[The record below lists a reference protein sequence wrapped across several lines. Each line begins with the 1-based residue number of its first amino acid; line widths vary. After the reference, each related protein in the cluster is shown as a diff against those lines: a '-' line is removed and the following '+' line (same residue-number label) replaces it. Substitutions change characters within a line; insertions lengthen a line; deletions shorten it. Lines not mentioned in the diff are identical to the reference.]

1 MARDQAVAAGVSG
14 MTAFLI
20 VAMIFA
26 LLTLRQPLLVILLAI
41 AAVVHLKWGQGKL
54 DFIIEDMWV
63 GLDKEVILSIPLF
76 ILCGN
81 VMTRGSI
88 AQRLIRILASI
99 TKPLPGGLAVACIL
113 SCAVFAAISG
123 SSIVTM
129 LAIGSV
135 MYPAMRQAGY
145 DLKFTLGAI
154 MSGGTLG
161 IIIPP
166 SIPMIIYALV
176 TETSVTDL
184 FAAGFGPG
192 VLITVVLAAYS
203 AWFNRHM
210 PTERFNLPEFWDSF
224 KNGIWAVLLPVI
236 LLGGIYSGYFT
247 ATEAA
252 AVALCY
258 AILVEIFIHRELRL
272 KDFYGVVLETSK
284 LGGSLFPVLA
294 VALSLNI
301 ILTEHRAPQAL
312 VEFMQGYI
320 SSPLTFMLLV
330 NVLLL
335 IVGCLMTTG
344 EAILILAPLLAPVAA
359 AYGYDKVLFGLI
371 MILNLEIGY
380 LTPPVGL
387 NLIVAMSAFKQP
399 FGLLCRAAVPFI
411 ILMLTSLI
419 IVIWQPWISM
429 YLVTGKF

>member
-1 MARDQAVAAGVSG
+1 MKPLGLVA
-14 MTAFLI
+14 I
-20 VAMIFA
+20 VAGSLA
-26 LLTLRQPLLVILLAI
+26 LRQPLLVVLLAAA
-41 AAVVHLKWGQGKL
+41 AAVHTFWGRSNL
-54 DFIIEDMWV
+54 EDIVEDMWV

-76 ILCGN
+76 ILCGT

-88 AQRLIRILASI
+88 AQRLIRILSAI
-99 TKPLPGGLAVACIL
+99 TAPLPGGLAVATIL

-135 MYPAMRQAGY
+135 MYPAMRRAGY
-145 DLKFTLGAI
+145 DNKFSLGAI

-166 SIPMIIYALV
+166 SIPMIIYGLV

-184 FAAGFGPG
+184 FVAGFGPG
-192 VLITVVLAAYS
+192 ILLTLVLSAYS
-203 AWFNRHM
+203 LWFNRHM
-210 PTERFNLPEFWDSF
+210 PSQRFDFGELKVAFRE
-224 KNGIWAVLLPVI
+224 GIWAMMMPVI

-252 AVALCY
+252 AVALAY
-258 AILVEIFIHRELRL
+258 ALAVEIFVHKEL
-272 KDFYGVVLETSK
+272 KVGDFYNVVLETSK
-284 LGGSLFPVLA
+284 LGGSLFPLIA

-301 ILTEHRAPQAL
+301 ILTEHRVPQGL
-312 VEFMQGYI
+312 VDLMQGYI
-320 SSPLTFMLLV
+320 TSPLMFMVLV
-330 NVLLL
+330 NILLL

-344 EAILILAPLLAPVAA
+344 EAILVLAPLLAPVAE
-359 AYGYDKVLFGLI
+359 AYGYNKVVFGII

-387 NLIVAMSAFKQP
+387 NLIVAMGAFKQS
-399 FGLLCRAAVPFI
+399 FGLLCQAAIPFI
-411 ILMLTSLI
+411 VLMLICLV
-419 IVIWQPWISM
+419 IVIWQPWIAM

>member
-1 MARDQAVAAGVSG
+1 
-14 MTAFLI
+14 MTAVLI
-20 VAMIFA
+20 VGAIFA

-41 AAVVHLKWGQGKL
+41 AAIVHLKWGQGKL

-88 AQRLIRILASI
+88 AQRLIRILAAI
-99 TKPLPGGLAVACIL
+99 TKPLPGGMAVACVL

-135 MYPAMRQAGY
+135 MYPAMKQAGY

-192 VLITVVLAAYS
+192 ILLTIVLAAYS
-203 AWFNRHM
+203 VWFNRNM
-210 PTERFNLPEFWDSF
+210 PTEPFRLAEFWDAF
-224 KNGIWAVLLPVI
+224 KNGIWAALLPVI

-258 AILVEIFIHRELRL
+258 AIMVEIFIHRELKL
-272 KDFYGVVLETSK
+272 YDFYGVVLETSK

-330 NVLLL
+330 NILLL

-359 AYGYDKVLFGLI
+359 SYGYDKVLFGLI

-399 FGLLCRAAVPFI
+399 FGLLCRAAIPFI
-411 ILMLTSLI
+411 VLMLISLV
-419 IVIWQPWISM
+419 IVIWQPWIAM
-429 YLVTGKF
+429 YFVTGKF

>member
-1 MARDQAVAAGVSG
+1 
-14 MTAFLI
+14 MTGLLLVGI
-20 VAMIFA
+20 VLA
-26 LLTLRQPLLVILLAI
+26 LLVLRQPLLVILMAV
-41 AAVVHLKWGQGKL
+41 AAFVHIVWGQAKL

-88 AQRLIRILASI
+88 AQRLINIVASV
-99 TKPLPGGLAVACIL
+99 TRPLPGGMAVACVL

-129 LAIGSV
+129 LAIGSI

-145 DLKFTLGAI
+145 NLNFTLGAI

-166 SIPMIIYALV
+166 SIPMIIYGLV

-184 FAAGFGPG
+184 FVAGFGPG
-192 VLITVVLAAYS
+192 ILITVVLTVYS
-203 AWFNRHM
+203 VWFNRHM
-210 PTERFNLPEFWDSF
+210 PTERFDFAHF
-224 KNGIWAVLLPVI
+224 KEAFRNGIWSVMMPVI
-236 LLGGIYSGYFT
+236 LLGGIYTGYFT

-258 AILVEIFIHRELRL
+258 AMAVEVFIHREL
-272 KDFYGVVLETSK
+272 KFSDFYKVVLETSK

-294 VALSLNI
+294 IALSLNI
-301 ILTEHRAPQAL
+301 ILTEQRVPQML
-312 VEFMQGYI
+312 VSVMQDYI
-320 SSPLTFMLLV
+320 SSPIMFMLLV

-344 EAILILAPLLAPVAA
+344 EAILVLAPLLAPVAA
-359 AYGYDKVLFGLI
+359 AYGYDKVIFGLI

-399 FGLLCRAAVPFI
+399 FGRLCVAALPFI
-411 ILMLTSLI
+411 ILMMACLI
-419 IVIWQPWISM
+419 IVIWQPWIAM
-429 YLVTGKF
+429 YFVTGKF

>member
-1 MARDQAVAAGVSG
+1 MIALA
-14 MTAFLI
+14 I
-20 VAMIFA
+20 VGFVI
-26 LLTLRQPLLVILLAI
+26 LLLVLRQPLLVILLSI
-41 AAVVHLKWGQGKL
+41 AALVHLRWGQGKL
-54 DFIIEDMWV
+54 DYIIEDMWV

-81 VMTRGSI
+81 VMSRGSI
-88 AQRLIRILASI
+88 AQRLIRILSSV
-99 TKPLPGGLAVACIL
+99 TKPLPGGLAVACVL

-192 VLITVVLAAYS
+192 ILLTLVLAGYS
-203 AWFNRHM
+203 IWVNRKM
-210 PTERFNLPEFWDSF
+210 PTERFDAAEFTDAF
-224 KNGIWAVLLPVI
+224 RKGIWSLLLPVI

-258 AILVEIFIHRELRL
+258 AIAVEVFIHRELQLR
-272 KDFYGVVLETSK
+272 DFYGVVLETSK

-301 ILTEHRAPQAL
+301 ILTEHRAPQML
-312 VEFMQGYI
+312 VEFMQQYV

-330 NVLLL
+330 NILLL

-344 EAILILAPLLAPVAA
+344 EAILVLAPLLAPLAA
-359 AYGYDKVLFGLI
+359 AYGYDKVMFGVI

-399 FGLLCRAAVPFI
+399 FGLLCRAALPFI
-411 ILMLTSLI
+411 ALMLACLAA
-419 IVIWQPWISM
+419 VVWQPWIAM
-429 YLVTGKF
+429 YFVTGKF

>member
-1 MARDQAVAAGVSG
+1 
-14 MTAFLI
+14 MTALLLVGI
-20 VAMIFA
+20 VLA
-26 LLTLRQPLLVILLAI
+26 LLILRQPLLVILMSV
-41 AAVVHLKWGQGKL
+41 AAYIHIVWGQAKL
-54 DFIIEDMWV
+54 DYIIEDMWV

-88 AQRLIRILASI
+88 AQRLINILASI
-99 TKPLPGGLAVACIL
+99 TRPLPGGMAVACVL

-129 LAIGSV
+129 LAIGSI

-145 DLKFTLGAI
+145 NLNFTLGAI

-166 SIPMIIYALV
+166 SIPMIIYGLV

-192 VLITVVLAAYS
+192 ILLTLVLSIYS
-203 AWFNRHM
+203 VWVNRHM
-210 PTERFNLPEFWDSF
+210 PTERFDFAHF
-224 KNGIWAVLLPVI
+224 KKAFRNGIWSVMMPVI
-236 LLGGIYSGYFT
+236 LLGGIYTGYFT

-258 AILVEIFIHRELRL
+258 AMLVEVFIHREL
-272 KDFYGVVLETSK
+272 KFSDFYKVVLDTSK

-294 VALSLNI
+294 IALSLNI
-301 ILTEHRAPQAL
+301 ILTEHRVPQML
-312 VEFMQGYI
+312 VTAIQGYI
-320 SSPLTFMLLV
+320 TSPLMFMLIV

-335 IVGCLMTTG
+335 LVGCLMTTG
-344 EAILILAPLLAPVAA
+344 EAILVLAPLLAPVAA
-359 AYGYDKVLFGLI
+359 AYGYDKVIFGLI

-399 FGLLCRAAVPFI
+399 FGRLCIAAIPFI
-411 ILMLTSLI
+411 LLMMFCLAL
-419 IVIWQPWISM
+419 VIWQPWIAM
-429 YLVTGKF
+429 YFVSRKF

>member
-1 MARDQAVAAGVSG
+1 MS
-14 MTAFLI
+14 
-20 VAMIFA
+20 A
-26 LLTLRQPLLVILLAI
+26 LLLVGLVLLLLVLRQPLLVILMSV
-41 AAVVHLKWGQGKL
+41 AAFVHIVWGRAQL
-54 DFIIEDMWV
+54 DYIIEDMWV

-88 AQRLIRILASI
+88 AQRLIDILAAA

-135 MYPAMRQAGY
+135 MYPAMKQAGY
-145 DLKFTLGAI
+145 NLEFTLGAI

-166 SIPMIIYALV
+166 SIPMIIYGLV

-184 FAAGFGPG
+184 FVAGFGPG
-192 VLITVVLAAYS
+192 ILLTIALSAYS
-203 AWFNRHM
+203 IWCNWHM
-210 PTERFNLPEFWDSF
+210 PTQRFDLAHFTTAF
-224 KNGIWAVLLPVI
+224 KEGIWAVMMPVI

-258 AILVEIFIHRELRL
+258 AMVIEIFIYRELGL
-272 KDFYGVVLETSK
+272 ADFYNVVLETSK

-301 ILTEHRAPQAL
+301 ILTEHRVPQML
-312 VEFMQGYI
+312 VNWMQGYI
-320 SSPLTFMLLV
+320 TSPIMFMLMV
-330 NVLLL
+330 NILLL

-344 EAILILAPLLAPVAA
+344 EAILVLAPLLAPLAA
-359 AYGYDKVLFGLI
+359 AYGYDKVIFGLI

-387 NLIVAMSAFKQP
+387 NLIVAMTAFKQP

-411 ILMLTSLI
+411 TVMLVCLV
-419 IVIWQPWISM
+419 IVIWQPWIAM
-429 YLVTGKF
+429 YFVTGKF

>member
-1 MARDQAVAAGVSG
+1 MSG
-14 MTAFLI
+14 LWLLAL
-20 VAMIFA
+20 VA
-26 LLTLRQPLLVILLAI
+26 LLLFLRQPLLVILLSAT
-41 AAVVHLKWGQGKL
+41 AFVHLVWGRGQL
-54 DFIIEDMWV
+54 DYIIEDMWI
-63 GLDKEVILSIPLF
+63 GLDKELILSIPLF

-88 AQRLIRILASI
+88 AQRLIDMLAAL
-99 TKPLPGGLAVACIL
+99 TRPLPGGMAVACVL

-135 MYPAMRQAGY
+135 MYPAMKQAGY
-145 DLKFTLGAI
+145 DNKFTLGAI

-166 SIPMIIYALV
+166 SIPMIIYGLV
-176 TETSVTDL
+176 TETSIVDL

-192 VLITVVLAAYS
+192 ILLTLVLSAY
-203 AWFNRHM
+203 AVWVNRKR
-210 PTERFNLPEFWDSF
+210 PIESFSLSEFAVSF
-224 KNGIWAVLLPVI
+224 RRGIWALMMPVI
-236 LLGGIYSGYFT
+236 MLGGIYSGYFT

-252 AVALCY
+252 AVALAY
-258 AILVEIFIHRELRL
+258 SVVVEIFIHKEMKLA
-272 KDFYGVVLETSK
+272 DFYNVVLEASK

-301 ILTEHRAPQAL
+301 ILIEHRIPQGMVA
-312 VEFMQGYI
+312 FMQTYI
-320 SSPLTFMLLV
+320 DSPLAFMLLV
-330 NVLLL
+330 NLLL
-335 IVGCLMTTG
+335 LVVGCLMTTG
-344 EAILILAPLLAPVAA
+344 EAILVLAPLLAPVAA
-359 AYGYDKVLFGLI
+359 AYGYDKVIFGLI

-399 FGLLCRAAVPFI
+399 FGLLARAALPFI
-411 ILMLTSLI
+411 LLMLGCLAL
-419 IVIWQPWISM
+419 VVWQPWIAM
-429 YLVTGKF
+429 YFVTGKI

>member
-1 MARDQAVAAGVSG
+1 MMGFLLAA
-14 MTAFLI
+14 LI
-20 VAMIFA
+20 A
-26 LLTLRQPLLVILLAI
+26 LLLFLRQPLLVILLA
-41 AAVVHLKWGQGKL
+41 AAAFVHLVWGRGEL
-54 DFIIEDMWV
+54 DYIVEDMWI
-63 GLDKEVILSIPLF
+63 GIDKELILSIPLF

-88 AQRLIRILASI
+88 AQRLIDVLAAF
-99 TKPLPGGLAVACIL
+99 TKPLPGGMAVACVL

-135 MYPAMRQAGY
+135 MYPAMRKAGY

-166 SIPMIIYALV
+166 SIPMIIYGLV
-176 TETSVTDL
+176 TETSITDL
-184 FAAGFGPG
+184 FVAGFGPG
-192 VLITVVLAAYS
+192 ILLTAVLATYAV
-203 AWFNRHM
+203 WVNRRI
-210 PTERFNLPEFWDSF
+210 PVERVSLAKLWYAVGR
-224 KNGIWAVLLPVI
+224 GIWAMLMPVI
-236 LLGGIYSGYFT
+236 MLGGIYSGYFT

-252 AVALCY
+252 AVALAY
-258 AILVEIFIHRELRL
+258 AVAVEVLIHKEMKLR
-272 KDFYGVVLETSK
+272 DFYNVVLETSK

-301 ILTEHRAPQAL
+301 LLIEQRVPQSMVA
-312 VEFMQGYI
+312 MI
-320 SSPLTFMLLV
+320 SELITSPLLFMLIV

-344 EAILILAPLLAPVAA
+344 EAILVLGPLLAPVAA
-359 AYGYDKVLFGLI
+359 AYGYDKVLFGVV

-411 ILMLTSLI
+411 LLMLGCLI
-419 IVIWQPWISM
+419 VIIWQPWIAM
-429 YLVTGKF
+429 WLVRG

>member
-1 MARDQAVAAGVSG
+1 

-26 LLTLRQPLLVILLAI
+26 LLALRQPLLVILLAI

-145 DLKFTLGAI
+145 DMKFTLGAI

-192 VLITVVLAAYS
+192 ILLTVVLAAYS

-210 PTERFNLPEFWDSF
+210 PTEPFNLAEFWESF
-224 KNGIWAVLLPVI
+224 KNGIWAALLPVI

-258 AILVEIFIHRELRL
+258 AILVEIFIHRELQLR
-272 KDFYGVVLETSK
+272 DFYLVVLETSK

-399 FGLLCRAAVPFI
+399 FGLLCRAAIPFI
-411 ILMLTSLI
+411 ILMLISLV
-419 IVIWQPWISM
+419 IVIWQPWIAM

>member
-1 MARDQAVAAGVSG
+1 
-14 MTAFLI
+14 MTALLLVGI
-20 VAMIFA
+20 VLA
-26 LLTLRQPLLVILLAI
+26 LLILRQPLLVILMSV
-41 AAVVHLKWGQGKL
+41 AAYIHIVWGQAKL
-54 DFIIEDMWV
+54 DYIIEDMWV

-76 ILCGN
+76 ILCGS

-88 AQRLIRILASI
+88 AQRLINILASI
-99 TKPLPGGLAVACIL
+99 TRPLPGGMAVACVL

-129 LAIGSV
+129 LAIGSI

-145 DLKFTLGAI
+145 NLNFTLGAI

-166 SIPMIIYALV
+166 SIPMIIYGLV

-192 VLITVVLAAYS
+192 ILLTVVLSIYS
-203 AWFNRHM
+203 VWVNRHM
-210 PTERFNLPEFWDSF
+210 PTERFDFAHF
-224 KNGIWAVLLPVI
+224 KEAFRNGIWSAMMPVI
-236 LLGGIYSGYFT
+236 LLGGIYTGYFT

-258 AILVEIFIHRELRL
+258 AMLVEVFIHREL
-272 KDFYGVVLETSK
+272 KFSDFYNVVLDTSK

-294 VALSLNI
+294 IALSLNI
-301 ILTEHRAPQAL
+301 ILTEHRVPQML
-312 VEFMQGYI
+312 VTAIQGYI
-320 SSPLTFMLLV
+320 TSPLMFMLIV

-335 IVGCLMTTG
+335 LVGCLMTTG
-344 EAILILAPLLAPVAA
+344 EAILVLAPLLAPVAA
-359 AYGYDKVLFGLI
+359 AYGYDKVIFGLI

-399 FGLLCRAAVPFI
+399 FGRLCIAAIPFI
-411 ILMLTSLI
+411 LLMMFCLAL
-419 IVIWQPWISM
+419 VIWQPWIAM
-429 YLVTGKF
+429 YFVNGKF

>member
-1 MARDQAVAAGVSG
+1 
-14 MTAFLI
+14 MTALLLVGI
-20 VAMIFA
+20 VLA
-26 LLTLRQPLLVILLAI
+26 LLILRQPLLVILMSV
-41 AAVVHLKWGQGKL
+41 AAYIHIVWGQAKL
-54 DFIIEDMWV
+54 DYIIEDMWV

-88 AQRLIRILASI
+88 AQRLINILASI
-99 TKPLPGGLAVACIL
+99 TRPLPGGMAVACVL

-129 LAIGSV
+129 LAIGSI

-145 DLKFTLGAI
+145 NLNFTLGAI

-166 SIPMIIYALV
+166 SIPMIIYGLV

-192 VLITVVLAAYS
+192 ILLTVVLSIYS
-203 AWFNRHM
+203 VWVNRHM
-210 PTERFNLPEFWDSF
+210 PTERFDFAHF
-224 KNGIWAVLLPVI
+224 KKAFRNGIWSAMMPVI
-236 LLGGIYSGYFT
+236 LLGGIYTGYFT

-258 AILVEIFIHRELRL
+258 AMLVEVFIHREL
-272 KDFYGVVLETSK
+272 KFSDFYKVVLDTSK

-294 VALSLNI
+294 IALSLNI
-301 ILTEHRAPQAL
+301 ILTEHRVPQML
-312 VEFMQGYI
+312 VTAIQGYI
-320 SSPLTFMLLV
+320 TSPVMFMLIV

-335 IVGCLMTTG
+335 LVGCLMTTG
-344 EAILILAPLLAPVAA
+344 EAILVLAPLLAPVAA
-359 AYGYDKVLFGLI
+359 AYGYDKVIFGLI

-399 FGLLCRAAVPFI
+399 FGRLCIAAIPFI
-411 ILMLTSLI
+411 LLMMFCLAL
-419 IVIWQPWISM
+419 VIWQPWIAM
-429 YLVTGKF
+429 YFVNGKF

>member
-1 MARDQAVAAGVSG
+1 
-14 MTAFLI
+14 MTAVLI
-20 VAMIFA
+20 VGAIFA

-41 AAVVHLKWGQGKL
+41 AAIVHLKWGQGKL

-81 VMTRGSI
+81 VMTRGTI
-88 AQRLIRILASI
+88 AQRLIRILAAV

-113 SCAVFAAISG
+113 SCAAFAAISG

-129 LAIGSV
+129 LAVGAV

-192 VLITVVLAAYS
+192 ILLTLVLATYAV
-203 AWFNRHM
+203 WLNRKM
-210 PTERFNLPEFWDSF
+210 PTEPFNPGEFWDAF
-224 KNGIWAVLLPVI
+224 KNGIWAALLPVI

-258 AILVEIFIHRELRL
+258 AILVEVFIHRELKL
-272 KDFYGVVLETSK
+272 YDFYGVVLETSK

-312 VEFMQGYI
+312 VELMQGYT
-320 SSPLTFMLLV
+320 SSPLTFMLIV

-399 FGLLCRAAVPFI
+399 FGLLARAAIPFI
-411 ILMLTSLI
+411 LLMLASLV
-419 IVIWQPWISM
+419 IVIWQPWIAM
-429 YLVTGKF
+429 WFVTGKF